1 MPKLL
6 YQGHAS
12 YRLTAEDGRVMY
24 VDPCSGDGYDAAADI
39 VLVTHQH
46 PDHNRVNICA
56 KREDCRIITDRE
68 ALAEGKHN
76 CFDVGGILIQ
86 AVEAKSILHS
96 PKRCVGYIITIDR
109 RKIYA
114 SGDTSRTKQMEKFH
128 YLKLDYA
135 IFPGAGILSMGLKEA
150 AECARLI
157 GAKHNIIIHLMP
169 GALFSR
175 KKANKWDAPDK
186 LILEPGQEIVL

>member
-24 VDPCSGDGYDAAADI
+24 VDPCSGNGYDAAADI

-46 PDHNRVNICA
+46 PDHNKVNICS
-56 KREDCRIITDRE
+56 KKEDCRIITDRE

-76 CFDVGGILIQ
+76 SFDVGGILIQ

-96 PKRCVGYIITIDR
+96 PKRCVGYITAIAKFFIGENL
-109 RKIYA
+109 RKGA
-114 SGDTSRTKQMEKFH
+114 SWQV
-128 YLKLDYA
+128 LLD
-135 IFPGAGILSMGLKEA
+135 
-150 AECARLI
+150 
-157 GAKHNIIIHLMP
+157 
-169 GALFSR
+169 
-175 KKANKWDAPDK
+175 
-186 LILEPGQEIVL
+186 Q